1 MIYGY
6 KCKCGS
12 TIEIERSMHE
22 EALAPLCIDCH
33 ETMTRV
39 WDTPAITFKGAGFYK
54 TDNQSKQQNPAGHQR
69 GLLIVGD
76 GKRAKTSNLLGQM
89 YHRYPE

>member
-12 TIEIERSMHE
+12 SIEIERSIHE

-54 TDNQSKQQNPAGHQR
+54 TDNPSK
-69 GLLIVGD
+69 
-76 GKRAKTSNLLGQM
+76 
-89 YHRYPE
+89 